1 MTGYSTREVSEVTG
15 LSPPQV
21 RSYARSG
28 LLKPERDSRN
38 RYLFSFT
45 DVILLRTARELR
57 EQDIPPRR
65 IRRALLRLAEQL
77 PEGRPLSAVRV
88 SAEGDHVVVRDR
100 DTVWEPETG
109 QVAFA
114 FTVEELA
121 AKVEPFVRRA
131 ADERIRPARMDA
143 DDWYDLGL
151 DLEAVSVP
159 RACAAYEEAL
169 RLDPS
174 HVEAHLNLGRLLH
187 EQERLEEAEEHYR
200 RAREADAENA
210 LASYNLGVV
219 LEDRGRVEEAKVAYL
234 AALEADPELAGAHFN
249 LAGLCERTG
258 DESGAVRHLA
268 AYKRLEGGRG
278 AGGRNPLAA
287 APPPIR

>member
-1 MTGYSTREVSEVTG
+1 MTGYTTREVAEVTG
-15 LSPPQV
+15 LSPSQV
-21 RSYARSG
+21 RSWARSG
-28 LLKPERDSRN
+28 LLDPDRGSGN

-57 EQDIPPRR
+57 DQDIPPRR
-65 IRRALLRLAEQL
+65 IRRALRRLAEQL

-88 SAEGDHVVVRDR
+88 AAAGDHVVVRER

-109 QVAFA
+109 QVAFD

-121 AKVEPFVRRA
+121 AKVEPFTRRA
-131 ADERIRPARMDA
+131 VDPSAHAARMDA

-169 RLDPS
+169 RLDAA

-187 EQERLEEAEEHYR
+187 EQGRLEDAEEHYR
-200 RAREADAENA
+200 RARDVDPGTA

-219 LEDRGRVEEAKVAYL
+219 LEDRARVEEAKEAYL
-234 AALEADPELAGAHFN
+234 AALQADPELAGAHFN

-258 DESGAVRHLA
+258 DAAGAVRHLA
-268 AYKRLEGGRG
+268 AYKRLKDVAPRVRG
-278 AGGRNPLAA
+278 S
-287 APPPIR
+287 

>member
-1 MTGYSTREVSEVTG
+1 MTGYSTREVAEVTG
-15 LSPPQV
+15 LSPAQV
-21 RSYARSG
+21 RSFARSG
-28 LLKPERDSRN
+28 LLSPARGAGN

-57 EQDIPPRR
+57 DQDIPPRR
-65 IRRALLRLAEQL
+65 IRRALRRLAEQL

-88 SAEGDHVVVRDR
+88 FAEGDQVVVRDR
-100 DTVWEPETG
+100 EGVWEPETG
-109 QVAFA
+109 QVAFD

-121 AKVEPFVRRA
+121 SRVAPFAGRA
-131 ADERIRPARMDA
+131 ADERSRAARMSA

-169 RLDPS
+169 HADPA

-187 EQERLEEAEEHYR
+187 EKGRLEEAEERYR
-200 RAREADAENA
+200 RARELDPGSA

-219 LEDRGRVEEAKVAYL
+219 LEDRDRLGEAKEAYR
-234 AALEADPELAGAHFN
+234 AALEADPDFAGAHFN

-258 DESGAVRHLA
+258 DAAGAVRHLA
-268 AYKRLEGGRG
+268 AYRRLDESGSRRRG
-278 AGGRNPLAA
+278 S
-287 APPPIR
+287 